1 MKKEGWILTLSIVAL
16 CLSVFS
22 FLMWFCEY
30 KPITWSLLDVCF
42 SVISAG
48 ITVFVASQVYHSF
61 TLVKKIDERN
71 TQLKNDFE
79 QECRRQ
85 IDEFKN
91 EFRNCMISYDS
102 NVEALATQLYAI
114 SVYLPHNNYK
124 MTLKTLMDALEK
136 ANKSRNYEIKGI
148 KNPSHGIISF
158 IQYLKKKNGEITLNA
173 KEVERYKLILAE
185 TKDNDAIDLIPY
197 IQSLLA

>member
-71 TQLKNDFE
+71 AQLKNDFE

-85 IDEFKN
+85 IDEFKK
-91 EFRNCMISYDS
+91 EFRNNMISYDN
-102 NVEALATQLYAI
+102 NVDAVVTQLYAI
-114 SVYLPHNNYK
+114 SVHLAQKDYK
-124 MTLKTLMDALEK
+124 NTLKCLMNALEK
-136 ANKSRNYEIKGI
+136 ANISRTHEINGI

-158 IQYLKKKNGEITLNA
+158 IQYLKKVNGKIVLNPN
-173 KEVERYKLILAE
+173 EVERYKLILAE

>member
-1 MKKEGWILTLSIVAL
+1 
-16 CLSVFS
+16 
-22 FLMWFCEY
+22 
-30 KPITWSLLDVCF
+30 
-42 SVISAG
+42 
-48 ITVFVASQVYHSF
+48 
-61 TLVKKIDERN
+61 
-71 TQLKNDFE
+71 
-79 QECRRQ
+79 
-85 IDEFKN
+85 
-91 EFRNCMISYDS
+91 MISYDN

-197 IQSLLA
+197 IQSLLAWRNAIITSNESKSMNIAIGQAPDINAQISMTMFINSKADNITNRKFLSTLL

>member
-1 MKKEGWILTLSIVAL
+1 MKKEGWILTISIVAL
-16 CLSVFS
+16 CLSIFS
-22 FLMWFCEY
+22 FLIWFCEY
-30 KPITWSLLDVCF
+30 KPVTWSLLDVCF

-61 TLVKKIDERN
+61 TLVKKIDEKN
-71 TQLKNDFE
+71 AQLKNDFE

-85 IDEFKN
+85 IDEFKK
-91 EFRNCMISYDS
+91 EFRNNMISYDN
-102 NVEALATQLYAI
+102 NVDAVVTQLYAI
-114 SVYLPHNNYK
+114 SVHLAQKDYK
-124 MTLKTLMDALEK
+124 NTLKCLMNALEK
-136 ANKSRNYEIKGI
+136 ANISRTHEINGI

-158 IQYLKKKNGEITLNA
+158 IQYLKKVNGKIVLNPN
-173 KEVERYKLILAE
+173 EVERYKMILAE

>member
-1 MKKEGWILTLSIVAL
+1 MKKEDWILTLSIVAL

-71 TQLKNDFE
+71 AQLKNDFE

-85 IDEFKN
+85 IDEFKK
-91 EFRNCMISYDS
+91 EFRNNMISYDN
-102 NVEALATQLYAI
+102 NVDAVVTQLYAI
-114 SVYLPHNNYK
+114 SVHLAQKDYK
-124 MTLKTLMDALEK
+124 NTLKCLMDALEK
-136 ANKSRNYEIKGI
+136 ANISRTHEINGI

-158 IQYLKKKNGEITLNA
+158 IQYLKKINGKIVLNA
-173 KEVERYKLILAE
+173 TEVERYKIILAE
-185 TKDNDAIDLIPY
+185 TKNNDAIDLIPY

>member
-1 MKKEGWILTLSIVAL
+1 MKKEGWILTISIVAL
-16 CLSVFS
+16 CLSIFS

-30 KPITWSLLDVCF
+30 KPVTWSLLDVCF

-61 TLVKKIDERN
+61 TLVKKIDEKN
-71 TQLKNDFE
+71 AQLKNDFE

-85 IDEFKN
+85 IDEFKK
-91 EFRNCMISYDS
+91 EFRNNMISYDN
-102 NVEALATQLYAI
+102 NVDAVVTQLYAI
-114 SVYLPHNNYK
+114 SVHLAQKDYK
-124 MTLKTLMDALEK
+124 NTLKCLMNALEK
-136 ANKSRNYEIKGI
+136 ANISRTHEINGI

-158 IQYLKKKNGEITLNA
+158 IQYLKKVNGKIVLNPN
-173 KEVERYKLILAE
+173 EVERYKMILAE
-185 TKDNDAIDLIPY
+185 TKNKDAIDLIPY

>member
-30 KPITWSLLDVCF
+30 KPVTWSLLDVCF

-85 IDEFKN
+85 IDEFKK
-91 EFRNCMISYDS
+91 EFRDNMISYDY
-102 NVEALATQLYAI
+102 NVDAVVTQLYAI
-114 SVYLPHNNYK
+114 SVHLAQKDYK
-124 MTLKTLMDALEK
+124 NTLKCLMDALEK
-136 ANKSRNYEIKGI
+136 ANISRTHEINGI

-158 IQYLKKKNGEITLNA
+158 IQYLKKVNGKIVLNPN
-173 KEVERYKLILAE
+173 EVERYKMILAG

>member
-30 KPITWSLLDVCF
+30 KPVTWSLLDVCF

-61 TLVKKIDERN
+61 TLVRKIDERN
-71 TQLKNDFE
+71 AQLKNDFE

-85 IDEFKN
+85 IDEFKK
-91 EFRNCMISYDS
+91 EFRDNMISYDY
-102 NVEALATQLYAI
+102 NVDAVVTQLYAI
-114 SVYLPHNNYK
+114 SVHLAQKDYK
-124 MTLKTLMDALEK
+124 NTLKCLMDALEK
-136 ANKSRNYEIKGI
+136 ANISRTHEINGI

-158 IQYLKKKNGEITLNA
+158 IQYLKKVNGKIVLNPN
-173 KEVERYKLILAE
+173 EVERYKMILAG

>member
-30 KPITWSLLDVCF
+30 KPMTWSLLDVCF

-61 TLVKKIDERN
+61 TLVKKIDEKN
-71 TQLKNDFE
+71 AQLKNDFE

-85 IDEFKN
+85 IDEFKK
-91 EFRNCMISYDS
+91 EFRNNMISYDN
-102 NVEALATQLYAI
+102 NVDAVVTQLYAI
-114 SVYLPHNNYK
+114 SVHLAQKDYK
-124 MTLKTLMDALEK
+124 NTLKCLMNALEK
-136 ANKSRNYEIKGI
+136 ANISRTHEINGI

-158 IQYLKKKNGEITLNA
+158 IQYLKKINGKIVLNPN
-173 KEVERYKLILAE
+173 EVERYKLILAE